1 MSAPTL
7 AALYDFETQIET
19 AVAGVLTAGGVT
31 VGGTAR
37 GADVLNSPC
46 VEVVCNLN
54 GPWPGGN
61 STRLFSVGGD
71 YRPDQFSASLL
82 VTVLTDR
89 KRNASSHGA
98 FRGNVR
104 ALLYQFVSKFTGS
117 NLPYLVIMDCTETG
131 SSQSQD
137 ESRCL
142 DITVLSWDVRF
153 AILPTAWPT

>member
-1 MSAPTL
+1 MSAPTF
-7 AALYDFETQIET
+7 AALYDFETQIEA
-19 AVAGVLTAGGVT
+19 AVSDVLTAGGVT
-31 VGGTAR
+31 VGATAR
-37 GADVLNSPC
+37 STELLASPC

-61 STRLFSVGGD
+61 STRLYSVGGD
-71 YRPDQFSASLL
+71 YRPDQFSAAVL

-89 KRNASSHGA
+89 KRNASSHGT

-117 NLPYLVIMDCTETG
+117 NLPYLAIMDFTETG

-142 DITVLSWDVRF
+142 DVTFLSWEVRF
-153 AILPTAWPT
+153 AILPTAWPS